1 MKKIRHNFTVAV
13 MLTTGMSLSLAA
25 LAGGNDH
32 PAAQRALGLLK
43 THGASAKL
51 SDADQLSARDVI
63 LDQDGSEHVRFD
75 RKYKGLRV
83 IGGDMVVHA
92 NAKGQFKGHSH
103 TMSKAVQI
111 DTVAGI
117 DEESAI
123 AVAEQQFLGVRN
135 AGASSAE
142 IVIHARGE
150 PRLSYEV
157 TVQGEMRDGTPSE
170 MHYIV
175 DANIGGVID
184 KWDGIATSA
193 AVGSAKSLFNGT
205 VAVNTDSQTTGGYAI
220 RDLTRGGSAINN
232 MNKRNSGSGSLM
244 VDTDNVWGNFSTAD
258 VGTVA
263 GDVAYGTAKTW
274 DYFKN
279 VHGRNG
285 IANDGIGSL
294 SKIHVGRNYVN
305 AYWSDSCKCMSY
317 GDGDGT
323 TYYPLV
329 AIDVIGHEIGHGVMN
344 ATAKLV
350 YSGESGGLNEASSD
364 IFGMLIKFYANNP
377 SAPGNYL
384 NGEKLLISNTGVTN
398 PTKAFRYMFKP
409 SLDGASKDCYTS
421 TIGSIDVHLSSG
433 VANHFAYLLAEG
445 AVVPSGFNLT
455 PAQLVCNGNTSLSGI
470 GRDAL
475 GKIWYRAL
483 TVYMTSST
491 NYAGAR
497 AATLSAASDL
507 YGATSTQRNAVAS
520 AWSAVGVN

>member
-1 MKKIRHNFTVAV
+1 MKKIRHNFTAAAILMAGV
-13 MLTTGMSLSLAA
+13 SLSTAA
-25 LAGGNDH
+25 YATGNDH

-43 THGASAKL
+43 TQGASAKV
-51 SDADQLSARDVI
+51 SDADQFHARDVI
-63 LDQDGSEHVRFD
+63 TDVDGSEHVRFD
-75 RKYKGLRV
+75 RQYKGLRV
-83 IGGDMVVHA
+83 IGGDLVVHS
-92 NAKGQFKGHSH
+92 NGKGQLKGHSH

-117 DEESAI
+117 DEVSAI
-123 AVAEQQFLGVRN
+123 AMAELQFGGVKN
-135 AGASSAE
+135 GNSKAE
-142 IVIHARGE
+142 MLVYARGE
-150 PRLSYEV
+150 PTLAYEV
-157 TVQGEMRDGTPSE
+157 TVTGDMRDGSPSE
-170 MHYIV
+170 MHYVV
-175 DANIGGVID
+175 DASRGGVMD
-184 KWDGIATSA
+184 RWDGIETA
-193 AVGSAKSLFNGT
+193 AVVGSAKSLFDG
-205 VAVNTDSQTTGGYAI
+205 VVSVNTDSQTTGGYAM
-220 RDLTRGGSAINN
+220 RDLARGSSAIND
-232 MNKRNSGSGSLM
+232 MNKRTSGSGTLM
-244 VDTDNVWGNFSTAD
+244 LDADNVWGNSSTSD
-258 VGTVA
+258 VATVA

-274 DYFKN
+274 DYYKS

-285 IANDGIGSL
+285 IGNDGIGSL

-305 AYWSDSCKCMSY
+305 AYWSDACKCMSY

-329 AIDVIGHEIGHGVMN
+329 ALDVIGHEMSHGVMN

-350 YSGESGGLNEASSD
+350 YSGESGGINEANSD

-409 SLDGASKDCYTS
+409 SLDGKSADCYTS
-421 TIGSIDVHLSSG
+421 SVGSLDVHLSSG

-445 AVVPSGFNLT
+445 AVVPTGFSLT
-455 PAQLVCNGNTSLSGI
+455 PAQLVCNGNTGLTAI

-497 AATLSAASDL
+497 TATLNAASDL
-507 YGATSTQRNAVAS
+507 YGATSAQRNAVAS